1 MNVGIYIGGF
11 LCETSLTFT
20 LPHFIIRPCY
30 RYYER
35 GEHFG

>member
-1 MNVGIYIGGF
+1 MVFNLGMF
-11 LCETSLTFT
+11 LGETSLTFN
-20 LPHFIIRPCY
+20 LSHFIIRARY